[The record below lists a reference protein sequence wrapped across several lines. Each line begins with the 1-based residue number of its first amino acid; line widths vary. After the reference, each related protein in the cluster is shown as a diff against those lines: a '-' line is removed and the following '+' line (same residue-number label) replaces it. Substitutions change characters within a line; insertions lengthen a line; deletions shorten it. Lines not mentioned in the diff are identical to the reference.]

1 MKTKQYITMS
11 IKLSMLML
19 LLCCVCYPALIT
31 GIAQATPGHGRGERV
46 LVDGKPVGYDRV
58 GQRFASDRY
67 FWSRPSAVE
76 YNAAGSGGSN
86 QGPSNPAHLELVAA
100 RMDSFLAHHPGV
112 LREQVPAD
120 MVTASGSGLDP
131 HISPAAARIQVAQVA
146 AVRQLPVDSVAALV
160 ERHVEAPLW
169 GCFGPAKVHV
179 LRLNLAL
186 DKMDADEMSHN
197 PNNFAQ

>member
-31 GIAQATPGHGRGERV
+31 GIAQATPGQGRGERV
-46 LVDGKPVGYDRV
+46 LVNGKPVGYERV
-58 GQRFASDRY
+58 GQRFASERY

-100 RMDSFLAHHPGV
+100 RMDNFLVHHPGV
-112 LREQVPAD
+112 RREQVPAD

-131 HISPAAARIQVAQVA
+131 HISPALRGFRWHRW
-146 AVRQLPVDSVAALV
+146 RQCGNCPGIPWLHWSKGMWRRRSGLPGSGQSACIATEL
-160 ERHVEAPLW
+160 
-169 GCFGPAKVHV
+169 GIG
-179 LRLNLAL
+179 
-186 DKMDADEMSHN
+186 
-197 PNNFAQ
+197 